1 MGVQHDVEAA
11 HFNCSVPI
19 VDLEER
25 AAFGSLPK
33 QLTETVE
40 FVECGASLG
49 RCHLDDKEVLVQESI

>member
-1 MGVQHDVEAA
+1 
-11 HFNCSVPI
+11 

-25 AAFGSLPK
+25 VAFGSLPK

>member
-11 HFNCSVPI
+11 HFNCSVR
-19 VDLEER
+19 V
-25 AAFGSLPK
+25 AFGSLPK